1 MKTYFYKIQALTN
14 MHPGSGDTNFGV
26 VDNMVQRDPATNLPV
41 IHGSSLKGAI
51 KEFFKPKKVINLEKV
66 FGDNDNHGMYR
77 FLPALTLAIPLRS
90 NKKPYYM
97 ATSPDVIRQFLDLA
111 EELNFEL
118 DDEIKEDLNN
128 LKSKDFTNKKPK
140 ATDISQGLIIE
151 DYENIETL
159 DIELKQKTKNLLG
172 ITNNNLVLLPDEEF
186 VKMTDGQHLPV
197 IARNQLENGQSK
209 NLWYE
214 QVIPRFTLFVMPLLI
229 PTDDNT
235 KWQEFNN
242 ALIGE
247 PVQIGGNAS
256 VGYGFTRFSLIPQ
269 KQKS

>member
-51 KEFFKPKKVINLEKV
+51 KEFFKSKTNTINLQKV
-66 FGDNDNHGMYR
+66 FGDSDNHGDYR
-77 FLPALTLAIPLRS
+77 FLPALILAIPLRS

-97 ATSPDVIRQFLDLA
+97 ATSPNVIRQFSDLA
-111 EELNFEL
+111 NELNFEL
-118 DDEIKEDLNN
+118 DKVIKNDLDK
-128 LKSKDFTNKKPK
+128 LQSIQFTDDNPK
-140 ATDISQGLIIE
+140 ATDASQGLIIE
-151 DYENIETL
+151 DYENIDLL
-159 DIELKQKTKNLLG
+159 DESLSEKTKNLLG
-172 ITNNNLVLLPDEEF
+172 ITNNNLILLPDEEF

-214 QVIPRFTLFVMPLLI
+214 QVIPRFTVFVMPLLI
-229 PTDDNT
+229 PKNDGEWS
-235 KWQEFNN
+235 KFNET
-242 ALIGE
+242 LTGE

-256 VGYGFTRFSLIPQ
+256 VGYGFTRFSLIP
-269 KQKS
+269 